1 MAARHQVSR
10 SRLHPSGPI
19 GIRAVAAAA
28 LIMTAG
34 VLVGCGG
41 DSDKKVPLPSSG
53 ASGGSTQ
60 PTTASAVTPEQ
71 AVQKAYADSY
81 ATARSAISQPPEKL
95 RPFLA
100 KYYTGKYLDYV
111 VRSVLLAQQ
120 RELVPW
126 GPGVVVHV
134 NKVTIKNGDKAT
146 LDDCQDARKAGLK
159 SERTGK
165 VEPGST
171 GTDAQHVVVQ
181 LTRGGD
187 GQWRITEARTY
198 PKRCSRS

>member
-1 MAARHQVSR
+1 MILALAA
-10 SRLHPSGPI
+10 
-19 GIRAVAAAA
+19 
-28 LIMTAG
+28 
-34 VLVGCGG
+34 GCNG
-41 DSDKKVPLPSSG
+41 DSDKKVPLPSSSTSG
-53 ASGGSTQ
+53 SSAQPTATASG
-60 PTTASAVTPEQ
+60 TPEQ
-71 AVQKAYADSY
+71 AVQKAYIDSY
-81 ATARSAISQPPEKL
+81 ATARSAISQPPETL
-95 RPFLA
+95 RPFLS
-100 KYYTGKYLDYV
+100 KYYAGKYLDYV

-134 NKVTIKNGDKAT
+134 NKVTVNGDKAT
-146 LDDCQDARKAGLK
+146 LEDCQDARNAGLK
-159 SERTGK
+159 SQKTGK